1 MPAYTT
7 SFLFPDVNVWLA
19 LTHGRHVHH
28 FVAND
33 WLNTLDGDV
42 RLRFCRITQ
51 LGFLRLLTAEA
62 VMGEDVLSQAE
73 AWRAY
78 DRWLETGHVEMSDEP
93 VDFERGFRRLS
104 RSRQASPKHWGDA
117 YLAAF
122 AEASEM
128 TLVTF
133 DRAFRG
139 RVKPLILLE
148 A

>member
-1 MPAYTT
+1 MPGYTT

-28 FVAND
+28 EIASD
-33 WLNTLDGDV
+33 WLATLDGDV

-51 LGFLRLLTAEA
+51 LGLLRLLTAEV
-62 VMGEDVLSQAE
+62 VMREDVLTQAE

-78 DRWLETGHVEMSDEP
+78 DRWIETGHVEIADEP
-93 VDFERGFRRLS
+93 AGLDASFRRLS
-104 RSRQASPKHWGDA
+104 RRRQASPKLWGDA

-139 RVKPLILLE
+139 RVNPLILLE